1 MSFGPCLLFLSRAEV
16 TVAGSSVRYF
26 VSCKT
31 AKSAAGGGGLRGE
44 LVRYWFHPVPR
55 NQTRNRIFN
64 VKAAAAGREAGAGSG
79 RAPSLAS
86 AFVAGCAA
94 PSQALLRQAREA
106 GRARR
111 PSSVSRLSLTI

>member
-16 TVAGSSVRYF
+16 TVAGFSVRYF

-31 AKSAAGGGGLRGE
+31 AKSAAGGGVRGE

-79 RAPSLAS
+79 RAPSSAS
-86 AFVAGCAA
+86 AFVAGRAA